1 MEFTWEF
8 DNHEWV
14 YDVDDDALFAFFASK
29 DEYEST
35 LKVIERQLSYSKDLS
50 DICESGKL
58 SDAMLEIRNDESLL
72 LDMIDECSS
81 ELAHELERDVLDNFE
96 RKAYADYCEN
106 YDDSD
111 DYTRNG
117 VSWRDFI

>member
-14 YDVDDDALFAFFASK
+14 YDVDDDALSAFFASK

-35 LKVIERQLSYSKDLS
+35 LKVIERQLLYSKDLS

-58 SDAMLEIRNDESLL
+58 SDAMLEIRNDRSLL
-72 LDMIDECSS
+72 LDMIDECSY
-81 ELAHELERDVLDNFE
+81 ELTHELERDVLDNFE

-117 VSWRDFI
+117 VSWKDFI